1 MQQSN
6 KSEKKQNS
14 PSPPKTIVKLK
25 AFAQFLER
33 EYGITELQQF
43 TAPEKFSYNTNS
55 IFLGKDKEGN
65 TRFIKTCRKADVC
78 ENEYFRSLELW
89 QQNPTHFVRPLAY
102 HANKPFA
109 FVISEFCP
117 STPLD
122 KYLRENKLSE
132 EEKKIF
138 TEDIYH
144 IFKALQRA
152 NIVHRDICAKNF
164 LIHNNHLVLIDC
176 QLAVRSDNYKE
187 ISLFPNIEIVCRY
200 NKHHALDKLLQWDD
214 TSSLIGHLRTIGP
227 TNDNKARY
235 NEILNEIREAIGK
248 LTVEYAIPP
257 AEELRKRI
265 KACKIKSIFNL
276 RLSKRNKYRS
286 LAEMYEYLLQTKY
299 NQSLDK

>member
-1 MQQSN
+1 MKQSD
-6 KSEKKQNS
+6 KSAKTQTS
-14 PSPPKTIVKLK
+14 PAPPKTIIKLK
-25 AFAQFLER
+25 EFAQFLES
-33 EYGITELQQF
+33 EHGITELQQF

-89 QQNPTHFVRPLAY
+89 QQSPTHFVRPLAY
-102 HANKPFA
+102 RAEKPFA

-122 KYLRENKLSE
+122 KYLRENKLSD

-138 TEDIYH
+138 TEDTYQ

-152 NIVHRDICAKNF
+152 NIVHRDICTKNF

-187 ISLFPNIEIVCRY
+187 VSLFPNIEIVCRY
-200 NKHHALDKLLQWDD
+200 NRKHPLEELLQWDD
-214 TSSLIGHLRTIGP
+214 TYFLIKHLQTIGSA
-227 TNDNKARY
+227 NDNEARY
-235 NEILNEIREAIGK
+235 NEIIKEIREAKGK
-248 LTVEYAIPP
+248 HMVEYALPP
-257 AEELRKRI
+257 AEELCKRI
-265 KACKIKSIFNL
+265 KICKVKSKFNL
-276 RLSKRNKYRS
+276 RRSKRHKYRT
-286 LAEMYEYLLQTKY
+286 LAEMYKYLLQTKY
-299 NQSLDK
+299 NIPLNE

>member
-1 MQQSN
+1 MKQAD
-6 KSEKKQNS
+6 KSAKAQTS
-14 PSPPKTIVKLK
+14 PTPPKTIVKLK
-25 AFAQFLER
+25 KFAQFLES

-89 QQNPTHFVRPLAY
+89 QQSPTHFVRPLAY
-102 HANKPFA
+102 RAEKPFA

-117 STPLD
+117 SIPLD
-122 KYLRENKLSE
+122 KYLQENKLSD

-138 TEDIYH
+138 IEDIYQ

-152 NIVHRDICAKNF
+152 NIIHRDICAKNF
-164 LIHNNHLVLIDC
+164 LIYNNHLVLIDC

-200 NKHHALDKLLQWDD
+200 NKRHALNELLQWDD
-214 TSSLIGHLRTIGP
+214 TYALIKYLKTIGP
-227 TNDNKARY
+227 ANDNKGRY
-235 NEILNEIREAIGK
+235 NEILKEIREAIGK
-248 LTVEYAIPP
+248 LTVEYALPP
-257 AEELRKRI
+257 ADELRKRI

-276 RLSKRNKYRS
+276 RLSKRKKYRT
-286 LAEMYEYLLQTKY
+286 LAEMYKYLLQTKY
-299 NQSLDK
+299 NQALDK